1 MKTPTPIPSCP
12 LLSLENSISLF
23 LFSRLFFFFL
33 SSMFSL
39 RRGRFGR
46 LFSSSGRQPFT
57 LAGPVTR
64 RQIALFPASS
74 CNVFPRVL
82 TLDGLVPPRLARNWL
97 RSSSPCLCIV
107 HAPLL
112 KRLFLGT
119 CISRNISNI

>member
-12 LLSLENSISLF
+12 LHSLENSISLF
-23 LFSRLFFFFL
+23 LFSRLFFFSL